1 MKRGDT
7 LIFRKIAGNSIFV
20 SNLLHEKG
28 KKNILKNCNF
38 IQKVDARS
46 TLGIKPDLEFVY

>member
-28 KKNILKNCNF
+28 KNKYLK
-38 IQKVDARS
+38 K
-46 TLGIKPDLEFVY
+46 L